1 MKIVKAAIIYFLL
14 VFGAGFVLGPIR
26 IFWAV
31 PRFGA
36 RTAELMEFPIMLCV
50 MIFAARW
57 IVRRFDIPVTASS
70 RLGTGGLALLLLLLA
85 EFTVGVWLR
94 GISIQQYFATRDQV
108 AGTIYYLLLGVFA
121 LLPLLVNRK

>member
-1 MKIVKAAIIYFLL
+1 MKLVKAGTIYFLL

-26 IFWAV
+26 ILWAV

-50 MIFAARW
+50 MILAARW
-57 IVRRFDIPVTASS
+57 VVRRFELSFTASS
-70 RLGTGGLALLLLLLA
+70 RLGTGGLALLLLLIA
-85 EFTVGVWLR
+85 EFAVGVWLR
-94 GISIQQYFATRDQV
+94 GISLRQYIATRDPV

-121 LLPLLVNRK
+121 ILPLLVNRK